1 MKFVEISGETLL
13 KLADQEQI
21 PGLRASGVTEQSKV
35 RINPQ
40 GDVELQQQGGWSII
54 GGLLGDYESRIRKLT
69 GLDWS

>member
-1 MKFVEISGETLL
+1 MKFVEISGATLL
-13 KLADQEQI
+13 ELAAEEEI
-21 PGLRASGVTEQSKV
+21 AGLRAAGVTEQSKV

-40 GDVELQQQGGWSII
+40 GDIEIHQNGGWSII